1 MPEKK
6 IVRLDH
12 HHLWNVAVV
21 VSFSSKNREVP
32 WANNRLFWSSIK
44 SSFQR
49 IKNRQLWRS
58 VWRVM
63 VKSFNAARSEIP
75 LDRLQRR
82 NKTSI
87 TSLSGVQLGRITTC
101 WKYNLM
107 YLAMEQK
114 FGTCYALD
122 EGEFNEDG
130 GSRNRRRRWWRCQRM
145 IGRLCTQKMMICSW
159 SKLEATRLEEPR
171 HHLSSPVGCSICF

>member
-1 MPEKK
+1 MFLEI
-6 IVRLDH
+6 IVCSSNRYEACPRRKLCDH
-12 HHLWNVAVV
+12 HHLWSVTVV
-21 VSFSSKNREVP
+21 MSFSSKIREVP
-32 WANNRLFWSSIK
+32 WSNNRLFWSSIK

-87 TSLSGVQLGRITTC
+87 TSLSGVRLRRMTTC
-101 WKYNLM
+101 WKDNLM
-107 YLAMEQK
+107 HLAMEPK
-114 FGTCYALD
+114 FGTCSALD
-122 EGEFNEDG
+122 EGEFNEDRD
-130 GSRNRRRRWWRCQRM
+130 SSNRRRRWCRCQRM
-145 IGRLCTQKMMICSW
+145 IGRLCMQKMMI
-159 SKLEATRLEEPR
+159 
-171 HHLSSPVGCSICF
+171 

>member
-1 MPEKK
+1 MLLVR
-6 IVRLDH
+6 IVCSSNRYEACPRRKLCDH
-12 HHLWNVAVV
+12 HHLWSVTVV
-21 VSFSSKNREVP
+21 MSFSSKIREVP

-75 LDRLQRR
+75 LDRLQCR

-87 TSLSGVQLGRITTC
+87 TSLSEVRLGRMTTC
-101 WKYNLM
+101 WKDNLM
-107 YLAMEQK
+107 HLTTEQK
-114 FGTCYALD
+114 FVHILHWMKGNSTRTEVVATD
-122 EGEFNEDG
+122 EEGDDDVKGWLEG
-130 GSRNRRRRWWRCQRM
+130 CVHKRWWFEVDQ
-145 IGRLCTQKMMICSW
+145 SW
-159 SKLEATRLEEPR
+159 RQQD
-171 HHLSSPVGCSICF
+171 